1 MTRTRVSSF
10 IPPTLLVSLDIDID
24 MAPVAVAAVMLAF
37 LARQP
42 NFLPASSIEAVK
54 RMTERSSF
62 NAGDSFATAAV
73 LVFPAEEEEE
83 ETKNEDGICSSGG
96 NKEKTI

>member
-10 IPPTLLVSLDIDID
+10 IPPTLLVSLAID
-24 MAPVAVAAVMLAF
+24 MAPVAAVMLAF

-62 NAGDSFATAAV
+62 NAEDSFATAAV
-73 LVFPAEEEEE
+73 LVFPAEEEE
-83 ETKNEDGICSSGG
+83 TKNEDGIYSSGG

>member
-10 IPPTLLVSLDIDID
+10 IPPTLLVSLAID

-73 LVFPAEEEEE
+73 LVFPAEEEE
-83 ETKNEDGICSSGG
+83 TKNEDGICSSGG